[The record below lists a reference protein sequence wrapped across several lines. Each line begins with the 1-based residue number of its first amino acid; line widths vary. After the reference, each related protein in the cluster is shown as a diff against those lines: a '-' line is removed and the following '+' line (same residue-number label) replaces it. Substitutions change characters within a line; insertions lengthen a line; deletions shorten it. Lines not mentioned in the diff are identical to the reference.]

1 MRILSSL
8 FLSCLLIFSITA
20 QELRPP
26 LNIPLQLS
34 GNFGELRP
42 NHFHSGIDFKTGGTV
57 GKSVVAVEDGY
68 VSRVAINTG
77 GYGKALYIDHPS
89 LGYTTVY
96 GHLDGFS
103 PAIEAYVYQKQMEQ
117 QAYIID
123 IKVPADSL
131 PVQRGKEVA
140 LSGNT
145 GSSGG
150 PHLHFE
156 VRETESEKPI
166 DPLPFYKQKL
176 KDTSKPE
183 MESIAVVPAKGLG
196 VVEGKTEKS
205 VYSTKQSTAGTY
217 QADTVTAWGKVGI
230 ALKCH
235 DRMDGVRNVFGVKD
249 IRLTVDSEL
258 IFSSSLTKFAF
269 DETRYIN
276 SFIDYEAWKNKEGFF
291 QKCYTEP
298 GNRLPF
304 ISTINQGMVNI
315 DSERDYHVQTELEDE
330 YGNQSTLSF
339 VITGKRQKID
349 NNEEPCENL
358 FSWRAPNRFRGKGID
373 LELPRGAIY
382 NSFCFNYSVG
392 ATDSAAL
399 AATHRLH
406 NDNTPLHTYCR
417 LAIFL
422 NSDPVADKSKYGIE
436 RVTPK
441 GNVWIG
447 GSYRNGWVEG
457 RIREFGTY
465 TAGVDTIAP
474 KITPSGTPQ
483 QWVQKRQI
491 ELRLTDDKSGIDS
504 FKTYID
510 GEFVLFDIDRKSVIR
525 TDLSTLPQTKKTR
538 ELTIEL
544 RDKCGNTTL
553 YKERFEW

>member
-1 MRILSSL
+1 MRLLSTL
-8 FLSCLLIFSITA
+8 FLSCLLTFSVTA
-20 QELRPP
+20 QKLHPP

-57 GKSVVAVEDGY
+57 NKSIVAVEDGY
-68 VSRVAINTG
+68 ISRIAINTG
-77 GYGKALYIDHPS
+77 GYGKVLYVDHPS

-96 GHLDGFS
+96 AHLNSFS
-103 PAIEAYVYQKQMEQ
+103 PTIEAYLYRQQMEQ
-117 QAYIID
+117 QAYLID
-123 IKVPADSL
+123 IKVPTDTL
-131 PVQRGKEVA
+131 PVQRGKEIA

-145 GSSGG
+145 GSSSG

-156 VRETESEKPI
+156 IRETESERPI

-183 MESIAVVPAKGLG
+183 IESIAVVPVKELG
-196 VVEGKTEKS
+196 VVDGKMKRS
-205 VYSTKQSTAGTY
+205 VYTAKQSTSGNY
-217 QADTVTAWGKVGI
+217 QTDTITAWGKVGI
-230 ALKCH
+230 ALKCR
-235 DRMDGVRNVFGVKD
+235 DRMDGVRNIYGVKNVW
-249 IRLTVDSEL
+249 LTVDSEL
-258 IFSSSLTKFAF
+258 IFSSTLTSFAF
-269 DETRYIN
+269 SETRYIN

-304 ISTINQGMVNI
+304 ISTINQGFIYI
-315 DSERDYHVQTELEDE
+315 DKEKDYRIKIDLEDE
-330 YGNQSTLSF
+330 YGNQSTLNF
-339 VITGKRQKID
+339 VITGKQQEM
-349 NNEEPCENL
+349 NNEEELCENP
-358 FSWRAPNRFRGKGID
+358 FSWRTPNRFRSKGID

-382 NSFCFNYSVG
+382 DSFCFNYSVSN
-392 ATDSAAL
+392 TDSAL

-406 NDNTPLHTYCR
+406 NDNTPLHTHCR
-417 LAIFL
+417 LAILL

-441 GNVWIG
+441 GNIWIG
-447 GSYRNGWVEG
+447 GNYKNGWIEG
-457 RIREFGTY
+457 RIRDFGTY

-474 KITPSGTPQ
+474 KITPVSTPQ
-483 QWVQKRQI
+483 QWVQKKQI

-510 GEFVLFDIDRKSVIR
+510 GEFVLFDIDKRSIIR
-525 TDLSTLPQTKKTR
+525 TDLSALPQTKKTR

-544 RDKCGNTTL
+544 RDKCGNTAF
-553 YKERFEW
+553 YKGYFNW